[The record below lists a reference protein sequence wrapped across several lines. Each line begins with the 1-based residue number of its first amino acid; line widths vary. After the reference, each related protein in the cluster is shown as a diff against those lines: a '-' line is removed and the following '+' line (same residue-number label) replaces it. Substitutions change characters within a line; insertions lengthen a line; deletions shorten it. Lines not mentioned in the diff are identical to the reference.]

1 MSGRLEQAIGTV
13 DGSNRDFSVSTAYAP
28 GTLVLFLNGRQLKR
42 ELENG
47 WEEIDPSSGTF
58 RTKLPPEGPHFGGID
73 DPGDILYCYYD
84 EGTSVSV
91 GGAQTGG
98 IPNLFGATE
107 LRPSVEG
114 GNVLSPSF
122 AGSEDLVLS
131 VGSPGVGAGELQP
144 SPEVANELRPR
155 LANATEV

>member
-13 DGSNRDFSVSTAYAP
+13 NGVNRDFSVPTAYAP

-47 WEEIDPSSGTF
+47 WEEVDPSSGTF
-58 RTKLPPEGPHFGGID
+58 RTKLPPEGSYPGAID

-84 EGTSVSV
+84 IGASVSV

-98 IPNLFGATE
+98 IPNIFGATE
-107 LRPSVEG
+107 LRPNVEG

-122 AGSEDLVLS
+122 AGSEDLALS
-131 VGSPGVGAGELQP
+131 VGSPGVGAEEVRP
-144 SPEVANELRPR
+144 SSEAANELVPR
-155 LANATEV
+155 IANATEV